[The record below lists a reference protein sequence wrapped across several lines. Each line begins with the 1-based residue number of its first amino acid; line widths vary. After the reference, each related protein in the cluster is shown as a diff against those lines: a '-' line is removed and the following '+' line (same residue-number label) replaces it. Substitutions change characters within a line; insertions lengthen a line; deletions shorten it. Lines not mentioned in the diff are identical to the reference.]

1 MGGWVFCTKLQINPI
16 HSKKTA
22 LAKSQSAAH
31 FRQMPAKKDPPPAS
45 LEETYPLDERLPP
58 HEILPLEVF
67 APSNWLSIERLKLNE
82 ILNLLWLPEG
92 ISEADRNAKLV
103 KAADLFESIK
113 PEDGVEAM
121 LATQMVGTHSAAME
135 CLRRA
140 MIPTQPFEGRNASLA
155 HAQRLMSLYTTQLAA
170 LDKHR
175 GKGQQKVTVEHVHVA
190 AGGQA
195 IVGNVDTG
203 GAVNS
208 SRRQKVAPPQIEL
221 QAAIPN
227 PIDDLNT
234 KAAAKQSRSK
244 ALRD

>member
-1 MGGWVFCTKLQINPI
+1 
-16 HSKKTA
+16 
-22 LAKSQSAAH
+22 
-31 FRQMPAKKDPPPAS
+31 
-45 LEETYPLDERLPP
+45 
-58 HEILPLEVF
+58 
-67 APSNWLSIERLKLNE
+67 
-82 ILNLLWLPEG
+82 
-92 ISEADRNAKLV
+92 
-103 KAADLFESIK
+103 
-113 PEDGVEAM
+113 M

-140 MIPTQPFEGRNASLA
+140 MIPTQPFEGRNSSLA
-155 HAQRLMSLYTTQLAA
+155 HAQRLMSLYTSQLAA

-203 GAVNS
+203 GAVKS
-208 SRRQKVAPPQIEL
+208 SRRQKVAPPQIEH

-227 PIDDLNT
+227 PIDDLHA